1 MATRQET
8 ELQQME
14 IEAEERHCAAEPK
27 WAALVDDQAIPMPRQ
42 IVTAQVVKD
51 QAGIGHNF
59 VLVRDHQ
66 SRNDQVLAD
75 HAELDLATGNVFRVI
90 PRCEGAGA
98 DAPPC
103 HEPAKLAF
111 LVDDEWEETVESDQT
126 GQTLR
131 RLFALPADVELLR
144 DFESPKDEPVAD
156 TERIRFADGPVFRTV
171 KTTITVKVNNQPVV
185 FHRRHVTGLEIKR
198 TAIAQGVAIKPD
210 FVLYAMKP
218 NGELGPVIRDD
229 EKVNLKTCDEFRCV
243 APDDNS

>member
-14 IEAEERHCAAEPK
+14 TEAEKRHCAAEPK
-27 WAALVDDQAIPMPRQ
+27 WAALVDDRAIPMPQ
-42 IVTAQVVKD
+42 QVVNAQVVKD
-51 QAGIGHNF
+51 QAGIGPKF
-59 VLVRDHQ
+59 VLVRDYQ

-75 HAELDLATGNVFRVI
+75 DAELDLALGNVFRVI
-90 PRCEGAGA
+90 PRCEGAMP
-98 DAPPC
+98 PPC

-111 LVDDEWEETVESDQT
+111 FVDDEWEVTVEPDQSGLT
-126 GQTLR
+126 MR
-131 RLFALPADVELLR
+131 RLFALPQDVELLR
-144 DFESPKDEPVAD
+144 DFESPQDEPIAD
-156 TERIRFADGPVFRTV
+156 EERIQFADGPVFRTGRI
-171 KTTITVKVNNQPVV
+171 TITVKVNNQPVT
-185 FHRRHVTGLEIKR
+185 FHRRRVTGLDIKQ

-229 EKVNLKTCDEFRCV
+229 EKVNLKKCDEFRCV